1 MSQLSEALRLI
12 RVFHDKKIKELADEM
27 EVSSGYISDIENNK
41 KKPSMDIIQKYA
53 NYFNTTPSALLFF
66 AEELDEEKC
75 RGPFKL
81 SIRNK
86 MLKFLQAI
94 EEKTIGKDK

>member
-1 MSQLSEALRLI
+1 MNEALRLI
-12 RVFHDKKIKELADEM
+12 RVFHDTKIKDLANKL
-27 EVSSGYISDIENNK
+27 EVSSGYISDIEKNK

-53 NYFNTTPSALLFF
+53 EYFKTTPSALLFF

-75 RGPFKL
+75 RSPFKI

-94 EEKTIGKDK
+94 EEKTIGKNE

>member
-1 MSQLSEALRLI
+1 MSQLNEALRLI
-12 RVFHDKKIKELADEM
+12 RVFHDKKIKELSDEIG
-27 EVSSGYISDIENNK
+27 VSSGYISDIEKNK

-53 NYFNTTPSALLFF
+53 DYFNTTPSALLFF

-75 RGPFKL
+75 RSPFKI

-86 MLKFLQAI
+86 ILKFLQAI
-94 EEKTIGKDK
+94 EDKAIGKTD